1 MKRWVTGVRV
11 TVIATGF
18 GKEETKLAQGIA
30 PAVVVE
36 DLDLPSFVRKE
47 RQLQREVN
55 GGEVERIG
63 KLGGC
68 DTVDEDAYD
77 FPTFLRKQAD

>member
-1 MKRWVTGVRV
+1 MVK
-11 TVIATGF
+11 
-18 GKEETKLAQGIA
+18 GIA

-36 DLDLPSFVRKE
+36 ELDVPPFVRKE
-47 RQLQREVN
+47 RQQQREVN
-55 GGEVERIG
+55 GSEVERIG